1 MVWNIVYVFNML
13 QCNSLTRLSSI
24 TPCGAKQYASGLC
37 FTSYLL
43 LQLVLA
49 LPGHWLFFTSWCC
62 SATGSLAAAD
72 FDLKLMD
79 IDSEHLGIPETEY
92 SATIRMPASEYSRIV
107 RDLSSIGD
115 TVTISATKEGVKF
128 STQGDVGTANITIR

>member
-1 MVWNIVYVFNML
+1 MPIFIR
-13 QCNSLTRLSSI
+13 QH
-24 TPCGAKQYASGLC
+24 YADPHFAFPAS
-37 FTSYLL
+37 
-43 LQLVLA
+43 
-49 LPGHWLFFTSWCC
+49 
-62 SATGSLAAAD
+62 D